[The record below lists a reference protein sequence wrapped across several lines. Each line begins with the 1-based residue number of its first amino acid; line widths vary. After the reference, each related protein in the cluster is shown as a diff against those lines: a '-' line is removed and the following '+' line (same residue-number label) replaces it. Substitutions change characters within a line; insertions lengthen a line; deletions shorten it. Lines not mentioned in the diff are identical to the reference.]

1 MSVLKLI
8 AGLSVGRLLI
18 FAVLTTIAY
27 YFTYHDDGAVLQ
39 QQLSAVSEQVNSEAS
54 RRKGIEVIM
63 KKEEEMRGNLLQL
76 QRNLEVV
83 KSKLP
88 NEFKDTQM
96 STILNIASGASGV
109 DLLELSTVSTDAAP
123 IKVIEVNALVPENL
137 VEEVKFLVTLTGTY
151 EEFLRFLDVLTKE
164 DKVLKV
170 RNFIIEKNTTDID
183 DNLIKF
189 KGEVIGYKQ
198 AVLMVA
204 NSTDVTNVDPLA
216 NPPANPEQVVQ

>member
-1 MSVLKLI
+1 MKVLKLI
-8 AGLSVGRLLI
+8 AGLSIGRLFI
-18 FAVLTTIAY
+18 FAIVITMAY
-27 YFTYHDDGAVLQ
+27 YFTYHDDGAILE
-39 QQLSAVSEQVNSEAS
+39 QQLSSIKEQFDAEAS
-54 RRKGIEVIM
+54 RRKGIEISV

-83 KSKLP
+83 KSKIP

-109 DLLELSTVSTDAAP
+109 DLLELSTVSTETAAP
-123 IKVIEVNALVPENL
+123 IVEPNNAKPEDL
-137 VEEVKFLVTLTGTY
+137 VEEVKFLITLTGTY

-170 RNFIIEKNTTDID
+170 RNFVIEKNTTDID

-198 AVLMVA
+198 AGLAVA
-204 NSTDVTNVDPLA
+204 NSADSTSLT
-216 NPPANPEQVVQ
+216 PPAQDVQ